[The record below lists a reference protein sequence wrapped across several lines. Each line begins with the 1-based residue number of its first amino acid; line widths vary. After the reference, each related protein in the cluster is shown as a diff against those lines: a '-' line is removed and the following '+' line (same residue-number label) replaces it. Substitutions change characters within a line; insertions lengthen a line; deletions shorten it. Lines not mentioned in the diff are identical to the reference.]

1 MCSLLTIPPP
11 SSPSLFVFRAQGGR
25 LGARMTAYSMLLVLR
40 WEYNVSVLVDRATM
54 DYLDQA
60 FQIQVRQKYKS
71 YNPEIHSLIS
81 GPLPCSGRH
90 PVPIRVRQAAQSWHN
105 SSHRARD
112 HAPPDWTSPACFS
125 RGIQPA

>member
-11 SSPSLFVFRAQGGR
+11 SSPSLLVFRAGGGR

-60 FQIQVRQKYKS
+60 FQIQVMQK
-71 YNPEIHSLIS
+71 
-81 GPLPCSGRH
+81 
-90 PVPIRVRQAAQSWHN
+90 HN
-105 SSHRARD
+105 HKN
-112 HAPPDWTSPACFS
+112 
-125 RGIQPA
+125 